1 VNVRGFIDE
10 VYFVDPLARKLD
22 RAGTGR
28 IPEGSSAYVRGWAFV
43 ADPPRTADAVIA
55 TIDAGEPFELAYN
68 EPRPEVVKVLGL
80 PALPPIG
87 FHGVRSLAGLARGP
101 HVLQIA
107 LVDRGAATS
116 GRLDAA
122 TSFEIVDGALAF
134 PGRQRIGKEEM
145 SVEID
150 AFTASRGD
158 TMRAATDAPVGGDAI
173 LTLRGWAVD
182 RRFVTAASDVY
193 ACIDGGVFVRGI
205 IGTLRTDVAGTLGM
219 QAVARC
225 GFVVRLEARALRPGR
240 HSVEVRAIAADGE
253 RYVASDALAFRIDE

>member
-1 VNVRGFIDE
+1 MNVRGFIDE
-10 VYFVDPLARKLD
+10 VCFVDPLARKLD

-43 ADPPRTADAVIA
+43 TDPPRTADAAVA
-55 TIDAGEPFELAYN
+55 TIDDGEPFELAYN
-68 EPRPEVVKVLGL
+68 EPRPEVLKVLGL

-87 FHGVRSLAGLARGP
+87 FHGVRSLAGLARGA
-101 HVLQIA
+101 HVLRIA
-107 LVDRGAATS
+107 LVDHSTS
-116 GRLDAA
+116 TSSLLAAA

-134 PGRQRIGKEEM
+134 PGRQRIGPDEM

-158 TMRAATDAPVGGDAI
+158 ATPPATDAPVERDAI

-193 ACIDGGVFVRGI
+193 ACVDGGLFVRGI

-219 QAVARC
+219 QSVARC
-225 GFVVRLEARALRPGR
+225 GFVVRMQARALRAGR
-240 HSVEVRAIAADGE
+240 HVVDVRAIAADGE
-253 RYVASDALAFRIDE
+253 RYAASAALAFRIDE